1 MKKGRVLSIFALLIC
16 CIFAFS
22 GCGTLGLTSSISTC
36 GNSQYVSQYQENQ
49 PITVE
54 EGSSAAEIAQKY
66 IDISFTVL
74 IYQVTEANGENS
86 KSMELSSYG
95 SGFVVHTGGF
105 ILTNYHVIE
114 DVLADPVSYGATKVY
129 YECYVSQDGGET
141 YYPAEILWENSVFD
155 MAIIICEE
163 FASLPAAKLKDRTI
177 YCSDEER
184 IGLLEQVIT
193 VGNQK
198 SYHAYHA
205 SATIGNIS
213 STILRVATSETNV
226 YEHLIQHNASIN
238 HGNSGGALIDMDG
251 NVIGLN
257 TLGDDDANSLFFAVS
272 IYPAIAVL
280 DKVVENYYA
289 TGSKTEEI
297 VLGFTGTDSVLD
309 SMSQTSVG
317 FEGEGLYV
325 TGVES
330 SCLISGLQVGDV
342 IVEVKIQTSDGTET
356 FEVWDNNSFRY
367 ARLNLLYAQNATFK
381 VNRGGNI
388 VELAIIN

>member
-22 GCGTLGLTSSISTC
+22 GCGMLGSTSSISTG

-54 EGSSAAEIAQKY
+54 EGSTAAEIAQKY

-74 IYQVTEANGENS
+74 IYQVTEVNGGSS

-114 DVLADPVSYGATKVY
+114 DVLADPVSYGATNVY

-198 SYHAYHA
+198 SYHA

-342 IVEVKIQTSDGTET
+342 IVEVKIQTADGTES

>member
-22 GCGTLGLTSSISTC
+22 GCGTLGSTSLISTG

-66 IDISFTVL
+66 IDVSFTVL
-74 IYQVTEANGENS
+74 IYQVTEVNGGSS

-198 SYHAYHA
+198 SYHA

-342 IVEVKIQTSDGTET
+342 IVEVKIQTSDGTES

>member
-22 GCGTLGLTSSISTC
+22 GCGMLGSTSSISTG

-54 EGSSAAEIAQKY
+54 EGSTAAEIAQKY

-74 IYQVTEANGENS
+74 IYQVTEVNGGSS

-198 SYHAYHA
+198 SYHA

-330 SCLISGLQVGDV
+330 SCLISGLKVGDV

>member
-22 GCGTLGLTSSISTC
+22 GCGTLGSASSISTG

-49 PITVE
+49 PIIVE

-66 IDISFTVL
+66 IDVSFTVL
-74 IYQVTEANGENS
+74 IYQVTEVNGGSS

-129 YECYVSQDGGET
+129 YDCYIRQDGGET

-198 SYHAYHA
+198 SYHA

-342 IVEVKIQTSDGTET
+342 IVEVKIQTSDGTES

>member
-22 GCGTLGLTSSISTC
+22 GCGTLGLTSSISTG

-54 EGSSAAEIAQKY
+54 EGSSAVEIAQKY

-74 IYQVTEANGENS
+74 IYQVTEVNGGSS

-163 FASLPAAKLKDRTI
+163 FSSLPAAKLKDRTI

-198 SYHAYHA
+198 SYHA

-342 IVEVKIQTSDGTET
+342 IVEVKIQTSDGTES

>member
-22 GCGTLGLTSSISTC
+22 GCGTLGSTSSISTG

-54 EGSSAAEIAQKY
+54 EGSTAAEIAQKY
-66 IDISFTVL
+66 IDVSFTVL
-74 IYQVTEANGENS
+74 IYQVTEVNGGSS

-198 SYHAYHA
+198 SYHA

-330 SCLISGLQVGDV
+330 SCLISGLKVGDV
-342 IVEVKIQTSDGTET
+342 IVEVKIQTSDGTES

>member
-22 GCGTLGLTSSISTC
+22 GCGTLGSTSSISTG
-36 GNSQYVSQYQENQ
+36 GNSQCVSQYQENQ

-74 IYQVTEANGENS
+74 IYQVTEVNGGSS

-155 MAIIICEE
+155 MSIIICEE

-198 SYHAYHA
+198 SYHA

-342 IVEVKIQTSDGTET
+342 IVEVKIQTSDGTES

>member
-22 GCGTLGLTSSISTC
+22 GCGMFGSASSTITG

-74 IYQVTEANGENS
+74 IYQVTEVNGGSS

-198 SYHAYHA
+198 SYHA

-342 IVEVKIQTSDGTET
+342 IVEVKIQTSDGTES

>member
-22 GCGTLGLTSSISTC
+22 GCGTLGSASSISTG

-49 PITVE
+49 PIIVE

-66 IDISFTVL
+66 IDVSFTVL
-74 IYQVTEANGENS
+74 IYQVTEVNGGSS

-198 SYHAYHA
+198 SYHA

-342 IVEVKIQTSDGTET
+342 IVEVKIQTSDGTES

>member
-22 GCGTLGLTSSISTC
+22 GCGMLGLTSSISTG

-74 IYQVTEANGENS
+74 IYQVTEVNGGSS

-198 SYHAYHA
+198 SYHA

-330 SCLISGLQVGDV
+330 SCLISGLKVGDV

>member
-22 GCGTLGLTSSISTC
+22 GCGTLGLTSSISTG

-74 IYQVTEANGENS
+74 IYQVTEVNGGSS

-163 FASLPAAKLKDRTI
+163 FASLLAAKLKDRTI

-198 SYHAYHA
+198 SYHA

-317 FEGEGLYV
+317 FEREGLYV

-342 IVEVKIQTSDGTET
+342 IVEVKIQASDGTET

>member
-22 GCGTLGLTSSISTC
+22 GCGTLGSTSSISTG

-54 EGSSAAEIAQKY
+54 EGSTAAEIAQKY
-66 IDISFTVL
+66 IDVSFTVL
-74 IYQVTEANGENS
+74 IYQVTEVNGGSS

-198 SYHAYHA
+198 SYHA

-342 IVEVKIQTSDGTET
+342 IVEVKIQTSDGTES

>member
-22 GCGTLGLTSSISTC
+22 GCGTLGLTSSISTG

-54 EGSSAAEIAQKY
+54 EGSTAAEIAQKY

-74 IYQVTEANGENS
+74 IYQVTEVNGGSS
-86 KSMELSSYG
+86 KSMDLSSYG

-198 SYHAYHA
+198 SYHA

-325 TGVES
+325 TGIEN

-342 IVEVKIQTSDGTET
+342 IVEVKIQTSDGTES

>member
-22 GCGTLGLTSSISTC
+22 GCGMLGSASSISTG

-49 PITVE
+49 PIIVE

-66 IDISFTVL
+66 IDVSFTVL
-74 IYQVTEANGENS
+74 IYQVTEVNGGSS

-198 SYHAYHA
+198 SYHA

-330 SCLISGLQVGDV
+330 SCLISGLKVGDV

>member
-22 GCGTLGLTSSISTC
+22 GCGMFGSTSSISTG

-74 IYQVTEANGENS
+74 IYQVTEVNGGSS

-198 SYHAYHA
+198 SYHA

-342 IVEVKIQTSDGTET
+342 IVEVKIQTSDGTES

-367 ARLNLLYAQNATFK
+367 SRLNLLYAQNATFK

>member
-1 MKKGRVLSIFALLIC
+1 MRKARILSIFALLIC

-22 GCGTLGLTSSISTC
+22 GCGTLGLTSSISTG

-54 EGSSAAEIAQKY
+54 EGSTAAEIAQKY

-198 SYHAYHA
+198 SYHA

-330 SCLISGLQVGDV
+330 SCLISGLKVGDV

>member
-1 MKKGRVLSIFALLIC
+1 MKKARILSVFAFLIC

-22 GCGTLGLTSSISTC
+22 GCEIFGPVSSTITG
-36 GNSQYVSQYQENQ
+36 GNSQHVSQYQENT
-49 PITVE
+49 PITIE
-54 EGSSAAEIAQKY
+54 EESTASEIAQKY

-74 IYQVTEANGENS
+74 IYQVTEINGGSS

-114 DVLADPVSYGATKVY
+114 DVLADPVSYGATNIY
-129 YECYVSQDGGET
+129 YQCYVSQDGGET

-177 YCSDEER
+177 YCSEEEK
-184 IGLLEQVIT
+184 IGRLEQVIT

-198 SYHAYHA
+198 SYYA

-213 STILRVATSETNV
+213 SIILRVATSESNV
-226 YEHLIQHNASIN
+226 YEHLIQHDAPIN
-238 HGNSGGALIDMDG
+238 HGSSGGALIDMDG

-257 TLGDDDANSLFFAVS
+257 TLGDDDGNSLFFAVS

-280 DKVVENYYA
+280 DKVVENYYES
-289 TGSKTEEI
+289 GSKTEEI

-317 FEGEGLYV
+317 FEEEGLYV
-325 TGVES
+325 TGIEN

-342 IVEVKIQTSDGTET
+342 IVEVKIQTADGTET

-367 ARLNLLYAQNATFK
+367 ARLNLLYAQNAIFK

>member
-22 GCGTLGLTSSISTC
+22 GCGMLGSTSSISTG

-54 EGSSAAEIAQKY
+54 EGSTAAEIAQKY

-74 IYQVTEANGENS
+74 IYQVTEVNGGSS

-198 SYHAYHA
+198 SYHA

-330 SCLISGLQVGDV
+330 SCLISGLKVGDV
-342 IVEVKIQTSDGTET
+342 IVEVKIQTSDGTES

>member
-22 GCGTLGLTSSISTC
+22 GCGTLGSTSLISTG
-36 GNSQYVSQYQENQ
+36 GNSQYISQYQENQ

-54 EGSSAAEIAQKY
+54 EGSTAAEIAQKY

-74 IYQVTEANGENS
+74 IYQVTEVNGGSS

-114 DVLADPVSYGATKVY
+114 DVLADPVSYSATKVY

-198 SYHAYHA
+198 SYHA

-342 IVEVKIQTSDGTET
+342 IVEVKIQTADGTET

>member
-22 GCGTLGLTSSISTC
+22 GCGTLGSTSSISTG

-74 IYQVTEANGENS
+74 IYQVTEVNGGSS

-198 SYHAYHA
+198 SYHA

-251 NVIGLN
+251 NAIGLN

-342 IVEVKIQTSDGTET
+342 IVEVKIQTSDGTES

>member
-22 GCGTLGLTSSISTC
+22 GCGMFGSTSSISTG

-74 IYQVTEANGENS
+74 IYQVTEVNGGSS

-198 SYHAYHA
+198 SYHA

-213 STILRVATSETNV
+213 STIWRVATSETNV

-342 IVEVKIQTSDGTET
+342 IVEVKIQTSDGTES

-367 ARLNLLYAQNATFK
+367 SRLNLLYAQNATFK

>member
-22 GCGTLGLTSSISTC
+22 GCGMLGSASSISTG

-54 EGSSAAEIAQKY
+54 EGTSAAEIAQKY
-66 IDISFTVL
+66 IDVSFTVL
-74 IYQVTEANGENS
+74 IYQVTEINGGSS

-141 YYPAEILWENSVFD
+141 YYPAEILWENPVFD

-198 SYHAYHA
+198 SYHA

-330 SCLISGLQVGDV
+330 SCLISGLKVGDV

>member
-16 CIFAFS
+16 CIFALS
-22 GCGTLGLTSSISTC
+22 GCGTLGSTSSISTG

-54 EGSSAAEIAQKY
+54 EGSTAAEIAQKY

-74 IYQVTEANGENS
+74 IYQVTEVNGGSS

-141 YYPAEILWENSVFD
+141 YYPAEILWENTVFD

-198 SYHAYHA
+198 SYHA

-342 IVEVKIQTSDGTET
+342 IVEVKIQTSDGTES

>member
-22 GCGTLGLTSSISTC
+22 GCGTLGSTSSISTG

-74 IYQVTEANGENS
+74 IYQVTEVNGGSS

-198 SYHAYHA
+198 SYHA

-342 IVEVKIQTSDGTET
+342 IVEVKIQTSDGTES

>member
-22 GCGTLGLTSSISTC
+22 GCGTLGSTSLISTG

-54 EGSSAAEIAQKY
+54 EGSTAAEIAQKY

-74 IYQVTEANGENS
+74 IYQVTEVNGGSS

-198 SYHAYHA
+198 SYHA

-342 IVEVKIQTSDGTET
+342 IVEVKIQTSDGTES

>member
-22 GCGTLGLTSSISTC
+22 GCGMLGSISSISTS

-54 EGSSAAEIAQKY
+54 EGSTAAEIAQKY

-74 IYQVTEANGENS
+74 IYQVTEVNGGSS

-198 SYHAYHA
+198 SYHA

-330 SCLISGLQVGDV
+330 SCLISGLKVGDV
-342 IVEVKIQTSDGTET
+342 IVEVKIQTSDGTES

>member
-22 GCGTLGLTSSISTC
+22 GCGTLGSTSSISTG

-54 EGSSAAEIAQKY
+54 EGSTAAEIAQKY

-74 IYQVTEANGENS
+74 IYQVTEVNGGSS

-198 SYHAYHA
+198 SYHA

-342 IVEVKIQTSDGTET
+342 IVEVKIQTSDGTES

>member
-22 GCGTLGLTSSISTC
+22 GCGMLGSTSSISTG

-54 EGSSAAEIAQKY
+54 EGSTAAEIAQKY

-74 IYQVTEANGENS
+74 IYQVTEVNGGSS

-198 SYHAYHA
+198 SYHA

-342 IVEVKIQTSDGTET
+342 IVEVKIQTSDGTES

>member
-22 GCGTLGLTSSISTC
+22 GCGTLGSTSLISTG

-49 PITVE
+49 PIIVE

-66 IDISFTVL
+66 IDVSFTVL
-74 IYQVTEANGENS
+74 IYQVTEVNGGSS

-198 SYHAYHA
+198 SYHA

-257 TLGDDDANSLFFAVS
+257 TLGDDDANSLFFAV
-272 IYPAIAVL
+272 L

-325 TGVES
+325 TGIES

-342 IVEVKIQTSDGTET
+342 IVEVKIQTADGTET

>member
-1 MKKGRVLSIFALLIC
+1 
-16 CIFAFS
+16 
-22 GCGTLGLTSSISTC
+22 
-36 GNSQYVSQYQENQ
+36 
-49 PITVE
+49 
-54 EGSSAAEIAQKY
+54 
-66 IDISFTVL
+66 
-74 IYQVTEANGENS
+74 
-86 KSMELSSYG
+86 MELSSYG

-198 SYHAYHA
+198 SYHA

-342 IVEVKIQTSDGTET
+342 IVEVKIQTSDGTES

>member
-22 GCGTLGLTSSISTC
+22 GCGTLGSTSSISTG

-54 EGSSAAEIAQKY
+54 EGSTAAEIAQKY

-74 IYQVTEANGENS
+74 IYQVTEVNGGSS

-198 SYHAYHA
+198 SYHA

-342 IVEVKIQTSDGTET
+342 IVEVKIQTADGTET

>member
-22 GCGTLGLTSSISTC
+22 GCGMLGSASSISTG

-54 EGSSAAEIAQKY
+54 EGTSAAEIAQKY

-74 IYQVTEANGENS
+74 IYQVTEVNGGSS

-163 FASLPAAKLKDRTI
+163 FSSLPAAKLKDRTI

-198 SYHAYHA
+198 SYHA

-342 IVEVKIQTSDGTET
+342 IVEVKIQTADGTET

-367 ARLNLLYAQNATFK
+367 ARLNLLYAQNAIFK

>member
-22 GCGTLGLTSSISTC
+22 GCGTLGLTSSISTG

-54 EGSSAAEIAQKY
+54 EGSTAAEIAQKY

-74 IYQVTEANGENS
+74 IYQVTEVNGGSS

-198 SYHAYHA
+198 SYHA

-342 IVEVKIQTSDGTET
+342 IVEVKIQTSDGTES

>member
-16 CIFAFS
+16 CIFALS
-22 GCGTLGLTSSISTC
+22 GCGTLGSTSSISTG

-54 EGSSAAEIAQKY
+54 EGSTAAEIAQKY

-74 IYQVTEANGENS
+74 IYQVTEVNGGSS

-198 SYHAYHA
+198 SYHA

-342 IVEVKIQTSDGTET
+342 IVEVKIQTSDGTES

>member
-22 GCGTLGLTSSISTC
+22 GCGMLGSTSLISTG

-66 IDISFTVL
+66 IDVSFTVL
-74 IYQVTEANGENS
+74 IYQVTEVNGGSS

-198 SYHAYHA
+198 SYHA

-330 SCLISGLQVGDV
+330 SCLISGLKVGDV
-342 IVEVKIQTSDGTET
+342 IVEVKIKTSDGTET

>member
-22 GCGTLGLTSSISTC
+22 GCGTLGSTSSISTG

-54 EGSSAAEIAQKY
+54 EGSTAAEIAQKY

-74 IYQVTEANGENS
+74 IYQVTEVNGGSS

-114 DVLADPVSYGATKVY
+114 NVLADPVSYGATKVY

-198 SYHAYHA
+198 SYHA

-342 IVEVKIQTSDGTET
+342 IVEVKIQTSDGTES

-367 ARLNLLYAQNATFK
+367 SRLNLLYAQNATFK

>member
-22 GCGTLGLTSSISTC
+22 GCGTLGSASSISTG

-49 PITVE
+49 PIIVE

-66 IDISFTVL
+66 IDVSFTVL
-74 IYQVTEANGENS
+74 IYQVTEVNGGSS

-198 SYHAYHA
+198 SYHA

-330 SCLISGLQVGDV
+330 SCLISGLKVGDV

>member
-22 GCGTLGLTSSISTC
+22 GCGMFGSTSSISTG

-54 EGSSAAEIAQKY
+54 EGSTAAEIAQKY

-74 IYQVTEANGENS
+74 IYQVTEVNGGSS

-198 SYHAYHA
+198 SYHA

-342 IVEVKIQTSDGTET
+342 IVEVKIQTSDGTES

>member
-22 GCGTLGLTSSISTC
+22 GCGMLGSTSSISTG

-49 PITVE
+49 PIIVE
-54 EGSSAAEIAQKY
+54 EGSTAAEIAQKY

-74 IYQVTEANGENS
+74 IYQVTEVNGGSS

-198 SYHAYHA
+198 SYHA

-342 IVEVKIQTSDGTET
+342 IVEVKIQTSDGTES